1 MIVFVFFAVAI
12 LIASIVLL
20 IGEVRAYLTRT
31 RNKQQVCA
39 LKQALKS
46 SKLNWASIAW
56 MSSLTLLCVGI
67 LTNGYLYPSA
77 ALIPIGSGAASLHP
91 MDLRAY
97 NIQYGLLLW
106 LVFKNTI
113 GRNQGGVKSTVSS
126 VAISGSVLGVALINS
141 WQSAIAI
148 NEIQRQV
155 PAQGE

>member
-1 MIVFVFFAVAI
+1 MIVFVFIAVAI

-46 SKLNWASIAW
+46 SELNWASIAW
-56 MSSLTLLCVGI
+56 MISLTLLCVGI

-77 ALIPIGSGAASLHP
+77 ALIPIGSGPASLHP

-106 LVFKNTI
+106 LVFKTP
-113 GRNQGGVKSTVSS
+113 S
-126 VAISGSVLGVALINS
+126 VAIKA
-141 WQSAIAI
+141 
-148 NEIQRQV
+148 E
-155 PAQGE
+155 